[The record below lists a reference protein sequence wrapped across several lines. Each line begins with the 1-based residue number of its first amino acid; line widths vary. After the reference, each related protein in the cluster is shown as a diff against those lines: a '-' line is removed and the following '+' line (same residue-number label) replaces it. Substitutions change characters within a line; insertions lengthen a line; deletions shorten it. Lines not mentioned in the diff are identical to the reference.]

1 MFIDSQ
7 KPLPLQLYQL
17 GTDKLTCHRTL
28 PSQRLSTFIYY
39 YWWLDVADGETFLEV
54 IPDNATDLVMS
65 PSIDEF
71 SVVYLPSSEKF
82 SIPLTGPISY
92 IGVSFR
98 TEQMPMLFGM
108 DLPLIKSLVPG
119 EHTTKSLAIQTLVS
133 EIQNLQHPNEL
144 ANKLDPLLAD
154 RLLQLSNDLSP
165 VKVLDISNVL
175 TAMQASVGE
184 AGVSAIANHFG
195 LSDRQF
201 RRIMR
206 SLFGFGPKKIQRIM
220 RLQASLRALLNPD
233 ALATDEGFYD
243 DAHRIKEIR
252 SLTGLTPGQIKH
264 MAEIYNALS

>member
-17 GTDKLTCHRTL
+17 GTDKLTCHCAL
-28 PSQRLSTFIYY
+28 PSQRLSPFIYY
-39 YWWLDVADGETFLEV
+39 YWWLEVADGETSLDV

-71 SVVYLPSSEKF
+71 SIVYLPTSEKF
-82 SIPLTGPISY
+82 SIQLTGPISY
-92 IGVSFR
+92 VGVSFR
-98 TEQMPMLFGM
+98 TEHMPMFFGM
-108 DLPLIKSLVPG
+108 DLSLIKSLVSG

-133 EIQNLQHPNEL
+133 EIQNLQHYNEF
-144 ANKLDPLLAD
+144 ANKLDLLLTD
-154 RLLQLSNDLSP
+154 RLAQSP
-165 VKVLDISNVL
+165 NEPSAIKTAMKRLDISNVL
-175 TAMQASVGE
+175 RAMQASVGE
-184 AGVSAIANHFG
+184 AGVKAIASHFG

-201 RRIMR
+201 RRIMQ

-233 ALATDEGFYD
+233 TLAGDDGFYD

-252 SLTGLTPGQIKH
+252 TLTGLTPGQIRH
-264 MAEIYNALS
+264 MAEI